1 MFKTKILFLGP
12 CETGKTTIANYL
24 ADASEVIGGLYR
36 PTQGVRILE
45 FESNGLEINGRNIN
59 AEVELWDCSGD
70 KKSIL
75 SYFILHIFSN
85 LTHKCIGRL
94 IEGGHLINKRGSV
107 KEGDKELWK
116 DIIHCWS

>member
-24 ADASEVIGGLYR
+24 ADASEVIGGQYR

-45 FESNGLEINGRNIN
+45 FESNGLEINGRNIS

-70 KKSIL
+70 KKSVLCII
-75 SYFILHIFSN
+75 SKVFQIFHQRIFK
-85 LTHKCIGRL
+85 T
-94 IEGGHLINKRGSV
+94 
-107 KEGDKELWK
+107 
-116 DIIHCWS
+116 